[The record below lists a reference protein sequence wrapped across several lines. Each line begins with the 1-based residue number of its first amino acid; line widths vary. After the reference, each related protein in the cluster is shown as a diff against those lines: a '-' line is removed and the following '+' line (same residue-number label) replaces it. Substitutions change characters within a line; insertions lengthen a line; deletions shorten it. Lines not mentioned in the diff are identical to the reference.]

1 MINSDRVSGNVGV
14 NTTVEVPSLGSQ
26 AMGVLNHT
34 VRICEI
40 LGYPIEERA
49 PETPQGGNKV
59 DILSEILS
67 TIESRLKD
75 IEASI
80 DRL

>member
-34 VRICEI
+34 VRICET
-40 LGYPIEERA
+40 LGYSIEERVPEA
-49 PETPQGGNKV
+49 PQSGNKV

-67 TIESRLKD
+67 TIESKLKD

-80 DRL
+80 NRL